1 MREYRVQ
8 KVSRRKAG
16 QLRRWEEYGSSIGDE
31 EVVVAGRGCSI
42 SGGWWRAIHARV
54 Q

>member
-1 MREYRVQ
+1 MQ

-16 QLRRWEEYGSSIGDE
+16 QLRGWEEYGSSIGDG
-31 EVVVAGRGCSI
+31 EVVVVGKRCSI
-42 SGGWWRAIHARV
+42 SGGWWRVIQARV

>member
-1 MREYRVQ
+1 MQ

-16 QLRRWEEYGSSIGDE
+16 QLRGWEEYGSSIGDE
-31 EVVVAGRGCSI
+31 DVVVAGKACSI
-42 SGGWWRAIHARV
+42 SGGWWKVIHARV